1 MTDIFISHASA
12 DKDFAR
18 KLSADLKR
26 AGHEPWLDEWDVRIG
41 ESIVSGIERGIDRAE
56 HLILVLS
63 PRSVKSSWVAEEWRS
78 AYWQQVESGRVKILP
93 VLIEECEIP
102 TFLRSRRYADFRT
115 DYSAGFFDLVHRGLL
130 PAKRDRDQD
139 RLVVWYLDD
148 SRHWLDTFQEHHG
161 EEFEIHPFDNVAKFL
176 KRLQAVSAGAPDFPS
191 IVLLDLYMP
200 LSEFEVDRDLLRE
213 TERRV
218 ERFFDM
224 EKELRGYVDAA
235 WRPFGVEIINTVR
248 DCYPED
254 LPIAIYTQRGLVLL
268 NDELIRDL
276 ERLGVSW
283 VLKDRFNAETER
295 LMFHKIMMQ
304 GHRRPGPS
312 RRVLMI
318 DDNPRFIDKFRDK
331 HAGYYEIVGITDQG
345 EVLPTLERMRG
356 DSRPADL
363 LLVDLYYPRGSGPEA
378 QEKIGLANRKL
389 QEFHD
394 FEQELQGLVAKT
406 YEPIGMRVLE
416 QVRELYSAEELPVL
430 VYTQCGLLL
439 LDDSR
444 MRRIEALDTGWML
457 KDRYSARTEQAKIIG
472 QVLRARRQRGGAS
485 LG

>member
-1 MTDIFISHASA
+1 
-12 DKDFAR
+12 
-18 KLSADLKR
+18 
-26 AGHEPWLDEWDVRIG
+26 
-41 ESIVSGIERGIDRAE
+41 
-56 HLILVLS
+56 
-63 PRSVKSSWVAEEWRS
+63 
-78 AYWQQVESGRVKILP
+78 
-93 VLIEECEIP
+93 
-102 TFLRSRRYADFRT
+102 
-115 DYSAGFFDLVHRGLL
+115 
-130 PAKRDRDQD
+130 
-139 RLVVWYLDD
+139 
-148 SRHWLDTFQEHHG
+148 
-161 EEFEIHPFDNVAKFL
+161 
-176 KRLQAVSAGAPDFPS
+176 
-191 IVLLDLYMP
+191 MP
-200 LSEFEVDRDLLRE
+200 LPEFEVDLDLLRE

-218 ERFFDM
+218 ARFCDM
-224 EKELRGYVDAA
+224 EKELRRYVDDA
-235 WRPFGVEIINTVR
+235 WTPLGVEIINSVR
-248 DCYPED
+248 DCYLDE

-268 NDELIRDL
+268 NDEAIRDL

-318 DDNPRFIDKFRDK
+318 DDNPQFIDKFREK
-331 HAGYYEIVGITDQG
+331 HAGYYEIFGITDQG
-345 EVLPTLERMRG
+345 EVLTTLETMRG

-378 QEKIGLANRKL
+378 QGKIDLANRKL

-394 FEQELQGLVAKT
+394 FEQELQGLVEQT

-444 MRRIEALDTGWML
+444 MKRIEALDTGGLL
-457 KDRYSARTEQAKIIG
+457 KDRYSAPTEQAKIIG
-472 QVLRARRQRGGAS
+472 QVMRARRQRNRAS
-485 LG
+485 VG